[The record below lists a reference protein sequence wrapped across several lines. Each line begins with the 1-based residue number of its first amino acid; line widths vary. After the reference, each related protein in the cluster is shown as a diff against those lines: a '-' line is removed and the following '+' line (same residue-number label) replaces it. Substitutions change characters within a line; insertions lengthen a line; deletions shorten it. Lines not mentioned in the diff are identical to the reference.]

1 MPELLGC
8 LSALDQSAESAVRVI
23 AYFDALVDGH
33 AGLDAF
39 IRGAAVLAGCSAGLH
54 DPGRGSRIRM
64 DAQGRRLD
72 FGHADPADGWPA
84 VWMDSQ
90 LARVWLERDTA
101 PAPTDSMILER
112 LAAGSRVVLDHTRG
126 RSPVRSAAGD
136 PALAEV
142 LIDDEARAGVRVSAA
157 RRLGLGD
164 ATTVCAVETMP
175 LAVATSLPAPACGRR
190 QPHYICITPRCR
202 RALAS
207 SSALSVTPWTRPTA
221 GIGCT
226 SRQFCVAFIA
236 TEICPS
242 FRGSSLLVGA
252 GAQARPAVR
261 VCEVGPVVIG

>member
-142 LIDDEARAGVRVSAA
+142 LIDDEARASVRVSAA
-157 RRLGLGD
+157 HRLGLGD
-164 ATTVCAVETMP
+164 ATTVCAVETMR
-175 LAVATSLPAPACGRR
+175 LAAAYTSLRQAAAALHLHHSTLQARAGQLQRALGYSLDAADGRNRLYLAPILRRLHRNGDLPWLPGKQSPGRR
-190 QPHYICITPRCR
+190 
-202 RALAS
+202 
-207 SSALSVTPWTRPTA
+207 
-221 GIGCT
+221 
-226 SRQFCVAFIA
+226 
-236 TEICPS
+236 
-242 FRGSSLLVGA
+242 